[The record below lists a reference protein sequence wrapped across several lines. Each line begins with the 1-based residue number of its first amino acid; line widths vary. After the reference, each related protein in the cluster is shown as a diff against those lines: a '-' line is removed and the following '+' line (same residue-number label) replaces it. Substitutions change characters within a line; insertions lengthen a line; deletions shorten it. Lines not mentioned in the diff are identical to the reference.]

1 MKRILITLSL
11 VSTCSFAD
19 IEINRDE
26 VYPAKAN
33 VPAGAGVIVDAYN
46 NNRDVA
52 GAVVGGVIGGGFNAR
67 SIVGAAVGAY
77 MARPS
82 GSGKGGSNP

>member
-1 MKRILITLSL
+1 MKKL
-11 VSTCSFAD
+11 VLALAFCSTASFAD

-26 VYPAKAN
+26 VYPSKAN
-33 VPAGAGVIVDAYN
+33 VPAGAATIVDIYN
-46 NNRDVA
+46 ANRDVA
-52 GAVVGGVIGGGFNAR
+52 GAVVGGVMGGGLTAR
-67 SIVGAAVGAY
+67 TVVGAVVGAY